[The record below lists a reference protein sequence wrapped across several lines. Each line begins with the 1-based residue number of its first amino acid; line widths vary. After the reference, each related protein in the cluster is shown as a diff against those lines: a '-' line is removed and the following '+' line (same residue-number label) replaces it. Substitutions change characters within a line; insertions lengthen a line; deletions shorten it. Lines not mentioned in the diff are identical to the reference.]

1 MHGGGAR
8 RRTGAER
15 CHCLK
20 HDLRSKVEN
29 TIHDRFGYIVKVIK
43 IDTERL
49 EGKISPTGIKPGGTA
64 TFQVPYDA
72 IVFKIFKN
80 QVLNGIVSE
89 SGGVSKTGCFVNI
102 GPLKVFVASANMTG
116 NSTDDSR
123 LQWDPS
129 HSPPCWKSGDGTTII
144 KEGYVLRP
152 IPCQW
157 CQGRHLSRIL
167 PHSLWADSAVAGRSK
182 LRVQVMG
189 IRAGEHCV
197 GTILGH
203 GLGSLDHDTV

>member
-1 MHGGGAR
+1 VHGGGAR
-8 RRTGAER
+8 RRTGAQR

-29 TIHDRFGYIVKVIK
+29 TVNDRLGYIIKVIK
-43 IDTERL
+43 INTDRL
-49 EGKISPTGIKPGGTA
+49 EGKISPTGMKPGGTA
-64 TFQVPYDA
+64 IFQVPYDA
-72 IVFKIFKN
+72 IVFKPFKN
-80 QVLNGIVSE
+80 QVLNGIVRDL
-89 SGGVSKTGCFVNI
+89 GKDGCFVDVGPMSVFISKANI
-102 GPLKVFVASANMTG
+102 TD
-116 NSTDDSR
+116 NSQDDSK
-123 LQWDPS
+123 LQWDPD
-129 HSPPCWKSGDGTTII
+129 HSPPCWRSKDGTTIV
-144 KEGYVLRP
+144 KVGYVLRP